1 MLNNQDKLLVVTS
14 SSTGNNI
21 FCTPAIRLLRKHL
34 PDAVIDVVTLN
45 DLTAQVFAGNTDIN
59 QCLVLTGARKL
70 DALAKNYTQ
79 LLVLNKNALKKFKGF
94 ESEYRLIPQQ
104 PNDIHVAEHCLRF
117 MASLLNVDVTDE
129 DRHYVLNTQ
138 QDAAQVLGEAIP
150 TKETMLVIHLGCGTT
165 LLHGWKFFYSRR
177 AADKKLWSIEA
188 YVTLGQQ
195 LQAAIPNLRI
205 VVTGTKNE
213 RFLAKQFTKA
223 VPNTVN
229 MAGKTTIADLVALM
243 RRANC
248 FIAHDCGV
256 FHVAAA
262 TDVPIV
268 ALYGPTNP
276 VLTGPFPHK
285 PQHTLI
291 KKAQMAEITP
301 EEVVQAVQQL
311 LAQYRKA

>member
-1 MLNNQDKLLVVTS
+1 MLNDKDKLLVVTS

-34 PDAVIDVVTLN
+34 PEAVIDVVTLN
-45 DLTAQVFAGNTDIN
+45 DLTAQVFEGNPDIN
-59 QCLVLTGARKL
+59 QCLVATGARKL
-70 DALAKNYTQ
+70 DALSKNYTR
-79 LLVLNKNALKKFKGF
+79 LIVLNKNALKKFKGLK
-94 ESEYRLIPQQ
+94 SEYDLIPAQ

-117 MASLLNVDVTDE
+117 VAGLLNVKVVDE
-129 DRHYVLNTQ
+129 DRHYVLNTRN
-138 QDAAQVLGEAIP
+138 DAAQVLGEALP
-150 TKETMLVIHLGCGTT
+150 ATQTMIVIHLGCGTT

-188 YVTLGQQ
+188 YIALGKQ
-195 LQAAIPNLRI
+195 LQSAIPNLKI

-213 RFLAKQFTKA
+213 RFLAKQFAKA
-223 VPNTVN
+223 VPNTAN
-229 MAGKTTIADLVALM
+229 MAGKTTVADLVALM
-243 RRANC
+243 HRANC

-268 ALYGPTNP
+268 ALYGPTKP

-291 KKAQMAEITP
+291 KKDQMADITP
-301 EEVVQAVQQL
+301 DEVVQAAQQL
-311 LAQYRKA
+311 LTEYSKA